1 MCAYIFSFFKQ
12 DHYEDPEAMS
22 NIAPDVQLHN
32 YVACGLVVYSL
43 RTRALL
49 WDLHLDLTTDLT
61 KFRAFMCRPPHTST
75 SALCAWCTHNDA
87 VPQVQQPH
95 RRGPRR

>member
-1 MCAYIFSFFKQ
+1 
-12 DHYEDPEAMS
+12 MS

-32 YVACGLVVYSL
+32 YVACGLVVYNL

-61 KFRAFMCRPPHTST
+61 KFRAFMCRPPHINHRS
-75 SALCAWCTHNDA
+75 LCLVYT
-87 VPQVQQPH
+87 Q
-95 RRGPRR
+95 